1 MKLKMWLPDLE
12 EGKHKKSVEVHWTSA
27 TIDRP
32 RAWLVFGG
40 SNVVSVHRIDATAY
54 PKMSR
59 LRSSGVAR
67 KLQCI
72 A

>member
-40 SNVVSVHRIDATAY
+40 SNVVSVHRIDAT
-54 PKMSR
+54 MVITR
-59 LRSSGVAR
+59 LKGTTSVAR
-67 KLQCI
+67 
-72 A
+72 